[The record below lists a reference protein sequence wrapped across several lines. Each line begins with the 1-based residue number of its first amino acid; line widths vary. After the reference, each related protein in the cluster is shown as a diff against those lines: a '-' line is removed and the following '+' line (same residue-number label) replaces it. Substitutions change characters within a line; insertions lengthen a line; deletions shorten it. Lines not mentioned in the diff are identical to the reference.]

1 MFRGKKETDSM
12 YPLYKLCSQNNFWVV
27 CWNVKELQI
36 KKNNVEIMHTSWV
49 EVTKKAMQ
57 NAKSKRNK
65 EKEEPYAFLH
75 EDLLPLL

>member
-1 MFRGKKETDSM
+1 
-12 YPLYKLCSQNNFWVV
+12 
-27 CWNVKELQI
+27 
-36 KKNNVEIMHTSWV
+36 MHTGWV

-65 EKEEPYAFLH
+65 EKEELYAFLH

>member
-1 MFRGKKETDSM
+1 MHRD
-12 YPLYKLCSQNNFWVV
+12 W
-27 CWNVKELQI
+27 
-36 KKNNVEIMHTSWV
+36 VEITK
-49 EVTKKAMQ
+49 KKAMQ